1 MEVHA
6 MTEKVRVN
14 LQMSQELYDEL
25 EGMANESATTKSEI
39 VRRAFSLL
47 KAARQS
53 VKKGYHL
60 GTVKDAEKLDQ
71 EFVGL

>member
-1 MEVHA
+1 

-14 LQMSQELYDEL
+14 LQMSRDLYEEL
-25 EGMANESATTKSEI
+25 ERMADESATTKGEI
-39 VRRAFSLL
+39 FRRAFSLM

-53 VKKGYHL
+53 AKKGYHL

-71 EFVGL
+71 EFIGF

>member
-1 MEVHA
+1 
-6 MTEKVRVN
+6 MTEKVSVN
-14 LQMSQELYDEL
+14 LQMSRELYDDIES
-25 EGMANESATTKSEI
+25 MAAEAATTKGEI
-39 VRRAFSLL
+39 VKRAFSLL

-60 GTVKDAEKLDQ
+60 GTVKDAEKLDE

>member
-1 MEVHA
+1 
-6 MTEKVRVN
+6 
-14 LQMSQELYDEL
+14 MSRELYDDIES
-25 EGMANESATTKSEI
+25 MAAEAATTKGEI
-39 VRRAFSLL
+39 VKRAFSLL

-60 GTVKDAEKLDQ
+60 GTVKDAEKLDE